1 MNVEPARC
9 AWCGQDPLYVH
20 YHDSEWG
27 VPVRDERELFE
38 RLILEGAQ
46 AGLAWITILR
56 KRDGY
61 RRAFDGFD
69 AERIAHYGEAER
81 ARLMADAG
89 IVRNRLKIDAT
100 IGNARALLAMHER
113 GESLADL
120 LWDAV
125 DGQPMVNHWRRMAEC
140 PGSTPLSD
148 ALSKELARKGFRFVG
163 STIVYAWM
171 QSVGVVNDHLVDC
184 FRHRELIR
192 PLD

>member
-81 ARLMADAG
+81 VRLMADAG

>member
-1 MNVEPARC
+1 MSAAPARC
-9 AWCGQDPLYVH
+9 TWCGQDPLYVE

-61 RRAFDGFD
+61 RRAFAGFD
-69 AERIAHYGEAER
+69 AQRIAHYDEDDR

-100 IGNARALLAMHER
+100 IGNARALLALHER
-113 GESLADL
+113 GGSLSDL

-125 DGQPMVNHWRRMAEC
+125 GGQPMVNHWRRLGDC
-140 PGSTPLSD
+140 PSSTPLSD
-148 ALSKELARKGFRFVG
+148 QLSKELARLGFRFVG

>member
-1 MNVEPARC
+1 MSAAPARC
-9 AWCGQDPLYVH
+9 TWCGQDPLYVK

-56 KRDGY
+56 KREGY
-61 RRAFDGFD
+61 RRAFAGFD
-69 AERIAHYGEAER
+69 AQRIARYDEDDR

-100 IGNARALLAMHER
+100 IGNARALLALHER
-113 GESLADL
+113 GGSLSDL

-125 DGQPMVNHWRRMAEC
+125 GGQPMVNHWRRLGDC
-140 PGSTPLSD
+140 PSSTPLSD
-148 ALSKELARKGFRFVG
+148 QLSKELARLGFRFVG

>member
-1 MNVEPARC
+1 MNAAPARC
-9 AWCGQDPLYVH
+9 TWCGQDPLYVD

-61 RRAFDGFD
+61 RRAFAGFD
-69 AERIAHYGEAER
+69 AQRIARYDEDDR
-81 ARLMADAG
+81 TRLMADAG

-100 IGNARALLAMHER
+100 IGNARALLALHER
-113 GESLADL
+113 GGSLGDL

-125 DGQPMVNHWRRMAEC
+125 GGQPMVNHWRRLGDC
-140 PGSTPLSD
+140 PSSTPLSD
-148 ALSKELARKGFRFVG
+148 QLSKELARLGFRFVG

>member
-1 MNVEPARC
+1 MSAAPARC
-9 AWCGQDPLYVH
+9 TWCGQDPLYVE

-61 RRAFDGFD
+61 RRAFAGFD
-69 AERIAHYGEAER
+69 AQRIARYDEDDR

-100 IGNARALLAMHER
+100 IGNARALLALHER
-113 GESLADL
+113 GGSLNDL

-125 DGQPMVNHWRRMAEC
+125 GGQPMVNHWRRLGDC
-140 PGSTPLSD
+140 PSSTPLSD
-148 ALSKELARKGFRFVG
+148 QLSKELARLGFRFVG

>member
-1 MNVEPARC
+1 MNVGPARC

>member
-1 MNVEPARC
+1 MNIEPARC

-69 AERIAHYGEAER
+69 AERIARYGDAER

>member
-1 MNVEPARC
+1 MSAAPARC
-9 AWCGQDPLYVH
+9 TWCGQDPLYVE

-61 RRAFDGFD
+61 RRAFAGFD
-69 AERIAHYGEAER
+69 AQRIARYDEDDR

-100 IGNARALLAMHER
+100 IGNARALLSLHER
-113 GESLADL
+113 GGSLSDL

-125 DGQPMVNHWRRMAEC
+125 GGQPMVNHWRRLGDC
-140 PGSTPLSD
+140 PSSTPLSD
-148 ALSKELARKGFRFVG
+148 QLSKELARLGFRFVG

>member
-1 MNVEPARC
+1 MSAAPARC
-9 AWCGQDPLYVH
+9 TWCGQDPLYVE

-56 KRDGY
+56 KREGY
-61 RRAFDGFD
+61 RRAFAGFD
-69 AERIAHYGEAER
+69 AQRIARYDEDDR

-100 IGNARALLAMHER
+100 IGNARALLALHER
-113 GESLADL
+113 GGSLGDL

-125 DGQPMVNHWRRMAEC
+125 GGQPMVNHWRRLGDC
-140 PGSTPLSD
+140 PSSTPLSD
-148 ALSKELARKGFRFVG
+148 QLSKELARLGFRFVG

>member
-81 ARLMADAG
+81 VRLMADAG

-171 QSVGVVNDHLVDC
+171 QSVGLVNDHLVDC

>member
-1 MNVEPARC
+1 MSAAPARC
-9 AWCGQDPLYVH
+9 TWCGQDPLYVD

-56 KRDGY
+56 KREGY
-61 RRAFDGFD
+61 RRAFAGFD
-69 AERIAHYGEAER
+69 AQRIARYDEDDR

-100 IGNARALLAMHER
+100 IGNARALLALHER
-113 GESLADL
+113 GGSLGDL

-125 DGQPMVNHWRRMAEC
+125 GGQPMVNHWRRLGDC
-140 PGSTPLSD
+140 PSSTPLSD
-148 ALSKELARKGFRFVG
+148 QLSKELARLGFRFVG

>member
-1 MNVEPARC
+1 MNIEPARC

-69 AERIAHYGEAER
+69 AERIARYGEAEHS
-81 ARLMADAG
+81 RLMADAG

-120 LWDAV
+120 LWNAV
-125 DGQPMVNHWRRMAEC
+125 DGQPMVNHWRRMGEC

>member
-1 MNVEPARC
+1 MNIEPARC

-69 AERIAHYGEAER
+69 AERIARYGDAER

-89 IVRNRLKIDAT
+89 MVRNRLKIDAT

>member
-1 MNVEPARC
+1 MSAAPARC
-9 AWCGQDPLYVH
+9 TWCGQDPLYVE

-56 KRDGY
+56 KREGY
-61 RRAFDGFD
+61 RRAFAGFD
-69 AERIAHYGEAER
+69 AQRIARYDEDDR

-100 IGNARALLAMHER
+100 IGNARALLALHER
-113 GESLADL
+113 GGSLSDL

-125 DGQPMVNHWRRMAEC
+125 GGQPMVNHWRRLGDC
-140 PGSTPLSD
+140 PSSTPLSD
-148 ALSKELARKGFRFVG
+148 QLSKELARLGFRFVG

>member
-1 MNVEPARC
+1 MNVGPARC

-69 AERIAHYGEAER
+69 AGRIARYGDAER

-120 LWDAV
+120 LWNAV

>member
-69 AERIAHYGEAER
+69 AERIARYGDAER

>member
-1 MNVEPARC
+1 MSAAPARC
-9 AWCGQDPLYVH
+9 TWCGQDPLYVD

-61 RRAFDGFD
+61 RRAFAGFD
-69 AERIAHYGEAER
+69 AQRIARYDEDDR

-100 IGNARALLAMHER
+100 IGNARALLALHER
-113 GESLADL
+113 GGSLGDL
-120 LWDAV
+120 LWGAV
-125 DGQPMVNHWRRMAEC
+125 GGQPMVNHWRRLGDC
-140 PGSTPLSD
+140 PSSTPLSD
-148 ALSKELARKGFRFVG
+148 QLSKELARLGFRFVG

>member
-1 MNVEPARC
+1 MSAAPARC
-9 AWCGQDPLYVH
+9 TWCGQDPLYVK

-61 RRAFDGFD
+61 RRAFAGFD
-69 AERIAHYGEAER
+69 AQRIARYDEDDR

-100 IGNARALLAMHER
+100 IGNARALLALHER
-113 GESLADL
+113 GGSLSDL

-125 DGQPMVNHWRRMAEC
+125 GGQPMVNHWRRLGDC
-140 PGSTPLSD
+140 PSSTPLSD
-148 ALSKELARKGFRFVG
+148 QLSKELARLGFRFVG

>member
-1 MNVEPARC
+1 MSAAPARC
-9 AWCGQDPLYVH
+9 TWCGQDPLYVE

-27 VPVRDERELFE
+27 VPVRAERELFE

-61 RRAFDGFD
+61 RRAFAGFD
-69 AERIAHYGEAER
+69 AQRIARYDEDDR

-100 IGNARALLAMHER
+100 IGNARALLALHER
-113 GESLADL
+113 GGSLSDL

-125 DGQPMVNHWRRMAEC
+125 GGQPMVNHWRRLGDC
-140 PGSTPLSD
+140 PSSTPLSD
-148 ALSKELARKGFRFVG
+148 QLSKELARLGFRFVG

>member
-1 MNVEPARC
+1 MNVGPARC

-100 IGNARALLAMHER
+100 IGNARALLTMHER

-171 QSVGVVNDHLVDC
+171 QSVGLVNDHLVDC